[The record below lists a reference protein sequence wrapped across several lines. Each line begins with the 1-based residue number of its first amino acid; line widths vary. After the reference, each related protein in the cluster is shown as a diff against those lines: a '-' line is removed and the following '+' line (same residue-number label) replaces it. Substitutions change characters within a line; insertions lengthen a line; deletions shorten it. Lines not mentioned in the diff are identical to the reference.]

1 MAKSIITPEYIE
13 NAVYIVL
20 SSFPDLSGDIHNE
33 DKAIKDQVSEPNN
46 NPEDKEVESLFF
58 TMWLTEQ
65 FKRYEKV
72 YNSIERHFKNSGFIL
87 PPEPIDFMRWFVKF
101 ARKSQDY
108 LTVKIEDV
116 HFFLYHEERLK
127 KLQKMDRW
135 EDLYK
140 ELSDNQYIW
149 TTPEVFNYVMEFK
162 QLPGG
167 NEKIL
172 WRTVKADAI
181 AFQRVFKFE
190 MKQFNKCFRSNDEKP
205 FTLGSASKVNRE
217 EPLRSIIDKY
227 KSQLENQ

>member
-1 MAKSIITPEYIE
+1 MAKSIITTEYIE
-13 NAVYIVL
+13 KAVHIVL
-20 SSFPDLSGDIHNE
+20 SSFPDLSGENHDE
-33 DKAIKDQVSEPNN
+33 EKASKDQVSEPDNN
-46 NPEDKEVESLFF
+46 HQDKEEESLFF
-58 TMWLTEQ
+58 TMWLTGQ
-65 FKRYEKV
+65 FIRYEEV
-72 YNSIERHFKNSGFIL
+72 YNSVERYFKNNGFIL
-87 PPEPIDFMRWFVKF
+87 PPEPIDFMKWFVKY

-116 HFFLYHEERLK
+116 HFMLYHEERLK
-127 KLQKMDRW
+127 KLQKINRW

-149 TTPEVFNYVMEFK
+149 TTPEVFKHVLEYK

-190 MKQFNKCFRSNDEKP
+190 MKQFNKCFRSNDERP